1 MNAIN
6 ETNPLEMLH
15 TELNDQARIF
25 PQRVTLKN
33 LEYIAVA
40 VMMRPVGWRY
50 FRLAPVDEVI
60 AAIQTLFFVLF
71 GAIFMMALLMGILI
85 EFVVSR
91 NIVRHQWLLA

>member
-40 VMMRPVGWRY
+40 VMMRPVRWRY

-60 AAIQTLFFVLF
+60 APIQTLFFVLF